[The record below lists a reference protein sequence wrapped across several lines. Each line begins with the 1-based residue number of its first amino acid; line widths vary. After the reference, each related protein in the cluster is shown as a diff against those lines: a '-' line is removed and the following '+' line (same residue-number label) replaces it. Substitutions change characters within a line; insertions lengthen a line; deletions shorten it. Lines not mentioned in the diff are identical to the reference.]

1 MREALKEI
9 QSFFKF
15 SKETLMDFQFLESV
29 FEYQN
34 LGNLNFQV
42 LKLKFRKKKKKKN
55 PL

>member
-15 SKETLMDFQFLESV
+15 SKETPMDLQFLESV

-42 LKLKFRKKKKKKN
+42 LKLKFRKKKKN